1 MAGDY
6 GCLWRSSVMKMIL
19 CSTVLIMA
27 GDYGCLWRRS
37 VMKIATN
44 SQILITPGMEQM
56 SLA

>member
-1 MAGDY
+1 
-6 GCLWRSSVMKMIL
+6 MIL
-19 CSTVLIMA
+19 YSTVLIMA